1 MGLRRAGAT
10 SLHQIVD
17 ALNARGITTPRGG
30 KWYAKSVSNVLAR
43 ARSWRPLHCFWLVE
57 GPPPEILEFF
67 AAARKKFW
75 SKACTHACAAA
86 GEVAFKIKVRAL
98 A

>member
-1 MGLRRAGAT
+1 MTPAPIGVPPFDGRAEPEDPPSRPWPLRAGKY
-10 SLHQIVD
+10 
-17 ALNARGITTPRGG
+17 R
-30 KWYAKSVSNVLAR
+30 
-43 ARSWRPLHCFWLVE
+43 WRTVTPLHCFWLVE